1 MDYVGPVVKAKGRL
15 YMNIKGRGVGDY
27 YKCRLVA
34 PLCHLNSLCLYLNVR
49 GGSCSRRD
57 ADRELLVFLVEGEV
71 TYTFRVADPDSGHVV
86 GAIRTRGMERGR
98 GVG

>member
-1 MDYVGPVVKAKGRL
+1 M
-15 YMNIKGRGVGDY
+15 
-27 YKCRLVA
+27 
-34 PLCHLNSLCLYLNVR
+34 NSLCLYLNVR

-86 GAIRTRGMERGR
+86 GAIRTRRMERGR
-98 GVG
+98 GVVESTHRRIKTLQGGGNIY